1 VEKEN
6 DMDAARDSTPKDT
19 SDANNV
25 VALGRPRPEHGAPA
39 DAPEVDRPV
48 GETAPSAKKVQ
59 DSPAPAHAAKP
70 DAPAKQKRS
79 RARGLMPVGLVLLI
93 GAGGWYGYEWWTN
106 GRFFVS
112 TDDAYVQADVSTL
125 GSKVSGYVAKV
136 NAKGGDHVKAGDV
149 LVEIDPVDYR
159 LALDAAR
166 AKRATQGATVAR
178 IERQIESQHAE
189 IENSQAGIAAAEA
202 EQVRAAAAFERAEA
216 LAQQSFQSKA
226 ALDQAKA
233 DRDRANAA
241 VTSARAALA
250 AAEANLDVVEAQ
262 KAEAEQV
269 AKELDT
275 AVAKAESDLAA
286 TEIRAPADGVVG
298 NRTAQPGQYVEPG
311 TRLMALVPMAS
322 IYVAANF
329 KETQLAGIRPGQAAK
344 VSVDSLGG
352 EGFTG
357 KVESLAPASGSTFS
371 LLPPENATGNFTKIT
386 QRVPVRVEVPAEFA
400 LKGALRPGLSVVVS
414 IDTRG

>member
-1 VEKEN
+1 MT
-6 DMDAARDSTPKDT
+6 MDAARELTNKDGA
-19 SDANNV
+19 DAGNV
-25 VALGRPRPEHGAPA
+25 VALGRSRQEHGVQGAPA
-39 DAPEVDRPV
+39 DAPHLDKPV
-48 GETAPSAKKVQ
+48 GETSPSAKKVPE
-59 DSPAPAHAAKP
+59 SPARADKAKP
-70 DAPAKQKRS
+70 DAPAKKKRS
-79 RARGLMPVGLVLLI
+79 RPRVLLSVGLVLLL

-112 TDDAYVQADVSTL
+112 TDDAYVQADVSML
-125 GSKVSGYVAKV
+125 GTKVSGYVSNVFAKD
-136 NAKGGDHVKAGDV
+136 GDHVKAGQV
-149 LVEIDPVDYR
+149 LVELDSVDYR

-178 IERQIESQHAE
+178 IDRQIESQHAE
-189 IENSQAGIAAAEA
+189 IESRQAGIVSAEA
-202 EQVRAAAAFERAEA
+202 EQVRASAAFERAEA

-233 DRDRANAA
+233 DRDRADAA
-241 VTSARAALA
+241 VTSARAALT
-250 AAEANLDVVEAQ
+250 AAEADLDVIAAQ

-275 AVAKAESDLAA
+275 AIAKAESDLAA

-298 NRTAQPGQYVEPG
+298 NRAAQPGQYVAPG

-329 KETQLAGIRPGQAAK
+329 KETQLAGIRPGQSAK
-344 VSVDSLGG
+344 VSVDSLDG
-352 EGFTG
+352 ESFTG

-386 QRVPVRVEVPAEFA
+386 QRVPVRVEVPADFA
-400 LKGALRPGLSVVVS
+400 LKDALRPGLSVVVS
-414 IDTRG
+414 IDTRS